1 MKTRLAVGQVEN
13 YKLKI
18 VFSRGLS
25 LVEVVVSAAI
35 FSIIAVAVYN
45 GYASLNQLISASRDK
60 ILGADLINEEF
71 EIVRNLSFSN
81 IGLLQGIPQGVL
93 QATTTKNRDGR
104 NFSISRT
111 IRNIDDPFDGTLGG
125 NPNDLSPADY
135 KLVEINI
142 SCVNCRNFNPMTASG
157 YFAPKNLETAS
168 TNGALFVRVFNASGN
183 PVPQA
188 NVTVS
193 NSSAGIYL
201 EETTNNDGVL
211 QIVDAPPG
219 INAYRITTTKSGYTT
234 DRTYA
239 ISVSNPNPIKPDATV
254 LLRQVTQISFVID
267 KVSTINVSSRDLQC
281 EVVANVPFNI
291 AGAKLIG
298 TNPNVLKWS
307 GNFSTDSSGTK
318 TLNNIEWD
326 TFSLTPNSGFNLIGI
341 NPASPFAVLPD
352 SVQNVDM
359 IFGQGEPNNL
369 LVTVRDSATGLPLSG
384 VYLTLTQGS
393 FSANQTT
400 GRGYMEQTDWSGGAG
415 QQNFTNPTMYYESNG
430 NIETDSP
437 AGDLKLKKV
446 LGDYVAS
453 GSLTS
458 SIFDTGTSSNFS
470 NIVWSPTD
478 QPPQA
483 GANNV
488 RFQIA
493 TSPDNTATT
502 TWSYLGPDG
511 SGASY
516 YTTANNNISSNHNGH
531 RYFRYKVFLATQASN
546 KTPNL
551 ANIAL
556 TYTSDCIPPGQ
567 ALFSELSSG
576 NHKLLLEKTGYQTQ
590 EYDVNIITND
600 DWQSIEA
607 DMLPE

>member
-1 MKTRLAVGQVEN
+1 MKTRLAVGHVGN

-18 VFSRGLS
+18 ASQGFS
-25 LVEVVVSAAI
+25 LVEVIVSATI

-71 EIVRNLSFSN
+71 EMVRNLSFAD

-93 QATTTKNRDGR
+93 QATTTIQRDGR
-104 NFSISRT
+104 NFSLTRT
-111 IRNIDDPFDGTLGG
+111 VRNIDDPFDGTLGG

-135 KLVEINI
+135 KLVEVSI
-142 SCVNCRNFNPMTASG
+142 SCANCRNFNSMTASG

-168 TNGALFVRVFNASGN
+168 TNGALFIRVFDASGN

-193 NSSAGIYL
+193 NSSAGVYL
-201 EETTNNDGVL
+201 EETTNNEGLL

-219 INAYRITTTKSGYTT
+219 INAYRIITTKAGYTT
-234 DRTYA
+234 DRTYP
-239 ISVSNPNPIKPDATV
+239 SSPSNPNPTKPDATV
-254 LLRQVTQISFVID
+254 LLQQVTQISFVID
-267 KVSTINVSSRDLQC
+267 RVSTINVFSHDLQC
-281 EVVANVPFNI
+281 GVVANVPFGI

-298 TNPNVLKWS
+298 TNPNVLKYS
-307 GNFSTDSSGTK
+307 GNFTTDSGGAK
-318 TLNNIEWD
+318 TLSNIEWD
-326 TFSLTPNSGFNLIGI
+326 TFTLTPSDGYNLIGI
-341 NPASPFAVLPD
+341 NPASPFAVLPN

-359 IFGQGEPNNL
+359 IFGAGTPNSL
-369 LVTVRDSATGLPLSG
+369 LVTVKDSATGLPLSG

-400 GRGYMEQTDWSGGAG
+400 GRGYMEQTDWSLGSG
-415 QQNFTNPTMYYESNG
+415 QQDFINPSMYYVDDG
-430 NIETDSP
+430 NIDTESP
-437 AGDLKLKKV
+437 AGELKLKKV
-446 LGDYVAS
+446 LGNYVS
-453 GSLTS
+453 NGNLTS

-483 GANNV
+483 GANSV

-511 SGASY
+511 TESSF
-516 YTTANNNISSNHNGH
+516 YTTANNNIHQNHNGH
-531 RYFRYKVFLATQASN
+531 RYFRYKVFLSTQAEN

-551 ANIAL
+551 ANVAL

-567 ALFSELSSG
+567 ALFSGLSSG
-576 NHKLLLEKTGYQTQ
+576 NHRLLLEKAGYQTQ
-590 EYDVNIITND
+590 QVDFNIITND
-600 DWQSIEA
+600 DWQSIEV